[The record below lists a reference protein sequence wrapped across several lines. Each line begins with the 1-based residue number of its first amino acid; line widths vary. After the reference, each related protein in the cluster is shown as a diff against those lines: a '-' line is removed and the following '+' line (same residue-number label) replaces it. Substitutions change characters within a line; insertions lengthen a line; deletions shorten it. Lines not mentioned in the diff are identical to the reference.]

1 MLHENRLKSCMIKL
15 EQLLSLVQ
23 KVYLFFDF
31 SRESSTARSC
41 NHDLSNEIGHFIAEF
56 PKHFDKEAISI
67 FSYFGKKL
75 DLDSFC

>member
-1 MLHENRLKSCMIKL
+1 MLHENRLISCMKKL

-23 KVYLFFDF
+23 KVSLCFDL
-31 SRESSTARSC
+31 SRESSTVRNC

-67 FSYFGKKL
+67 ISYLGKKL